1 MIVLKGFCYKNTN
14 FQVHGNRSTRKLQN
28 VSLGTF
34 IILIDPADF
43 EFESW
48 KLHNQPDGKVQLIS
62 KGLVGI
68 LNSSKKRTK
77 EFDIVQKNEF
87 VRLFFG
93 RIVGLKEPLR
103 FCLTFNLDMLLT

>member
-48 KLHNQPDGKVQLIS
+48 KLHNQPDSTPYPPGPAR
-62 KGLVGI
+62 
-68 LNSSKKRTK
+68 SSLGPPVACMRCMKFSHEKKTPTRTK
-77 EFDIVQKNEF
+77 VHCIHTYV
-87 VRLFFG
+87 VHIL
-93 RIVGLKEPLR
+93 
-103 FCLTFNLDMLLT
+103 